1 MLCWSNLDSCK
12 LANYCGMG
20 RLREIWAD
28 SFFDCRCVLFKMDW
42 RNYMSPF
49 LSFFVALIHFTLSEW
64 TPEQCRDMGFS
75 VNLLCSSCD
84 ELKPFNLT
92 ESSLEQNC
100 RKCCHADGQDEVT
113 KVWIKYVLL
122 IAFSD
127 DFYSFLFST
136 CLKTVS
142 ERFAYYAIHRLN
154 WSVQF
159 PFKVHLNLIS
169 TVAHIKRPQNP
180 FLLFS
185 WNFNMI

>member
-1 MLCWSNLDSCK
+1 
-12 LANYCGMG
+12 
-20 RLREIWAD
+20 
-28 SFFDCRCVLFKMDW
+28 
-42 RNYMSPF
+42 MSPF

-127 DFYSFLFST
+127 DFYSFVFST
-136 CLKTVS
+136 CLK
-142 ERFAYYAIHRLN
+142 IC
-154 WSVQF
+154 
-159 PFKVHLNLIS
+159 
-169 TVAHIKRPQNP
+169 
-180 FLLFS
+180 LLRHT
-185 WNFNMI
+185 

>member
-1 MLCWSNLDSCK
+1 
-12 LANYCGMG
+12 
-20 RLREIWAD
+20 
-28 SFFDCRCVLFKMDW
+28 
-42 RNYMSPF
+42 MSPF

-113 KVWIKYVLL
+113 KVWITYVFL

-127 DFYSFLFST
+127 DFYSFYLA
-136 CLKTVS
+136 LV
-142 ERFAYYAIHRLN
+142 
-154 WSVQF
+154 
-159 PFKVHLNLIS
+159 
-169 TVAHIKRPQNP
+169 
-180 FLLFS
+180 
-185 WNFNMI
+185 